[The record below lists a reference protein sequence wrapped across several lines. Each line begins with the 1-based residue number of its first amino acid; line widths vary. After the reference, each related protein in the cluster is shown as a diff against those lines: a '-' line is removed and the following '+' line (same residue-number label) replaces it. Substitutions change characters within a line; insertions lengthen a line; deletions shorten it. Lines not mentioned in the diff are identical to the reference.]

1 MTQSRELLR
10 SKEHSLTTSAIVSK
24 WLTFTYCNC
33 CEGDSWSTWK
43 FLKPPFLFQLHP
55 KPPFPVLTSELFSL
69 LLLPFALRFHKLK
82 LQTADKTW
90 TSPFDNLIK
99 AMAFLPEK
107 WSHAWACARMCVC
120 VCTCTHTHTHTH
132 TGSTGFPI
140 ISGSLQT
147 SWILPTVSEWEPQP
161 LVTWEAF
168 SSSAFARGKELFLF
182 PCAWENYRSY
192 LIIGESQPTK
202 PHACCF
208 RSWSFCSFQPKM
220 ALSFREQE
228 TL

>member
-1 MTQSRELLR
+1 
-10 SKEHSLTTSAIVSK
+10 
-24 WLTFTYCNC
+24 
-33 CEGDSWSTWK
+33 
-43 FLKPPFLFQLHP
+43 
-55 KPPFPVLTSELFSL
+55 
-69 LLLPFALRFHKLK
+69 
-82 LQTADKTW
+82 
-90 TSPFDNLIK
+90 
-99 AMAFLPEK
+99 
-107 WSHAWACARMCVC
+107 MCPHVC
-120 VCTCTHTHTHTH
+120 VCAHTCTHTHTHTH

-220 ALSFREQE
+220 ALSFREKLVVAPVTKLLMQHFPKASNSSVDWFWIF
-228 TL
+228 TNSNSQIYHLVQGIG

>member
-24 WLTFTYCNC
+24 WLTFTYCNS

-43 FLKPPFLFQLHP
+43 FLKPPFLFQPHP

-107 WSHAWACARMCVC
+107 WSHACACARMCVC
-120 VCTCTHTHTHTH
+120 AHTRTHTHTHWFHWFSYHFRESADLLNLTNSFWVR
-132 TGSTGFPI
+132 TPAIGNLR
-140 ISGSLQT
+140 SLQLL
-147 SWILPTVSEWEPQP
+147 SICQRKRNFPLPMCMGKLQKLSNNRWIPTNQTPCLLLQK
-161 LVTWEAF
+161 LV
-168 SSSAFARGKELFLF
+168 FLQF
-182 PCAWENYRSY
+182 PA
-192 LIIGESQPTK
+192 
-202 PHACCF
+202 
-208 RSWSFCSFQPKM
+208 
-220 ALSFREQE
+220 
-228 TL
+228 